1 MFASSYALNLTL
13 KARAETLEE
22 QNRKMRSKMGI
33 VLEKTKTDDAL
44 VDALR
49 GELNE
54 VRQSLYQSVFCR
66 LLALLVPIGIEAF

>member
-1 MFASSYALNLTL
+1 MVCIYISILFASSYALNLTL
-13 KARAETLEE
+13 KARAEILEE

-54 VRQSLYQSVFCR
+54 VRQKYISVYF
-66 LLALLVPIGIEAF
+66 L

>member
-1 MFASSYALNLTL
+1 
-13 KARAETLEE
+13 
-22 QNRKMRSKMGI
+22 MRSKMGI

-54 VRQSLYQSVFCR
+54 VRQSLYQSIFQITST
-66 LLALLVPIGIEAF
+66 IGTNWYRSVLT

>member
-1 MFASSYALNLTL
+1 MLTL

-54 VRQSLYQSVFCR
+54 VRQSLYQSIFQITST
-66 LLALLVPIGIEAF
+66 IGTNWYRSVLT